1 MATNLRTIQH
11 PALRKRRDRLN
22 RELGDQRN
30 WPKNSVAFDD
40 SKYATVAT
48 ISIHGVDL
56 EDRDIIGWGLAQCAA
71 ATGPRASV
79 DVLYGEGASL
89 EWKRN
94 ATDADIEKCMQPAKD
109 KTKDR
114 AIRVCFVD
122 TLVASSGWLP
132 GNFSISPD
140 TINTLRAFGLS
151 GLLLCNLW
159 TEDGYWAKMGNQRFM
174 RCRADGNLEALEVCY
189 QYRSGWDGP
198 VSFIHFIATS
208 SQSTNFCINYPAG
221 ARDRLEELIKEDPSV
236 LYRPFFLD
244 TLAADDS
251 LKRWQ
256 IDIGQRRQK
265 LREFEVAYNSD
276 RVEYDAATRDLH
288 EMSLQWLSLGQDCMD
303 LKLQMDFLRDAYMRY
318 EEKVRANTFIWT
330 VDLIEDVRDTID
342 VLRSQCDI
350 CHRWTQVYRERTDN
364 RINLVF
370 HLVNQQEMKTSRDI
384 AATNT
389 EVAKATARVARETQ
403 RDSASMITIAVVTM
417 VFLPGT
423 FICAITSTTFFE
435 NAGRDVKVSPKLW
448 ILIVVSFLLTV
459 SILAVWKIWR
469 DWRLRKLERERKREE
484 SKSVGSENS

>member
-1 MATNLRTIQH
+1 M
-11 PALRKRRDRLN
+11 
-22 RELGDQRN
+22 
-30 WPKNSVAFDD
+30 
-40 SKYATVAT
+40 
-48 ISIHGVDL
+48 
-56 EDRDIIGWGLAQCAA
+56 GL
-71 ATGPRASV
+71 RASV
-79 DVLYGEGASL
+79 DVLYGEDTSL
-89 EWKRN
+89 EWKLK
-94 ATDADIEKCMQPAKD
+94 ATDAEIKKCMQPAKD

-122 TLVASSGWLP
+122 TLAASSGWLP
-132 GNFSISPD
+132 GNFSIPPE

-159 TEDGYWAKMGNQRFM
+159 TEDGYWAKMGNQRFI
-174 RCRADGNLEALEVCY
+174 RCRTNGLMESLVCY

-198 VSFIHFIATS
+198 VSFIHVIATS
-208 SQSTNFCINYPAG
+208 TQSTYFCINYPIG
-221 ARDRLEELIKEDPSV
+221 ARDRLEDHIKEDPSV
-236 LYRPFFLD
+236 LHRPFFLD

-265 LREFEVAYNSD
+265 LREFEVAYSSE
-276 RVEYDAATRDLH
+276 RVGNDAATRELH

-303 LKLQMDFLRDAYMRY
+303 LKLQLDFLRDGYVTY
-318 EEKVRANTFIWT
+318 EEKLRADNSVWT
-330 VDLIEDVRDTID
+330 VDLEEDVRDTID

-417 VFLPGT
+417 VFLP
-423 FICAITSTTFFE
+423 A
-435 NAGRDVKVSPKLW
+435 
-448 ILIVVSFLLTV
+448 
-459 SILAVWKIWR
+459 
-469 DWRLRKLERERKREE
+469 RLYAQ
-484 SKSVGSENS
+484 